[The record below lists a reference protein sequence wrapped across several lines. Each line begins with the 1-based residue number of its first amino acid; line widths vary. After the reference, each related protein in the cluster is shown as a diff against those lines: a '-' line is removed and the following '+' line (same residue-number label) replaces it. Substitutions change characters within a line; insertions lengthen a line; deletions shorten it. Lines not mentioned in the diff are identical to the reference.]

1 MMSFVNYRHV
11 QYRFPVAAMTRAAVL
26 LLSIAVPCR
35 AQSAQQ
41 GSQQTPPPT
50 PPPASTTST
59 PPQGS
64 SGTQTTGATPTPTPT
79 PTPDAKPDQGN
90 DKNGNDKN
98 RIFGVLP
105 NYTSVEGSTT
115 VKPITT
121 SASFKMAALDSFDPM
136 VYPLFGFIASVSQIQ
151 NDPPS
156 YGRTWDG
163 YVKRYGLAFADNSV
177 CSIMTTGVFPSIF
190 HQDPRYY
197 QGHATGFFKRAG
209 YAASRSLI
217 TKSRSGHS
225 EFNISEIGGTFV
237 VANVGNLYYP
247 EEERNAISTLERWGT
262 QAMWDTFSNELKEF
276 WPDIR
281 KMMHSW

>member
-1 MMSFVNYRHV
+1 MSFVNYRHV
-11 QYRFPVAAMTRAAVL
+11 QYRFPATALMRAAVL

-50 PPPASTTST
+50 PPPASSTST

-79 PTPDAKPDQGN
+79 PTPAPDGKPDQ
-90 DKNGNDKN
+90 GNDKN

-105 NYTSVEGSTT
+105 NYTSVEGATT

-121 SASFKMAALDSFDPM
+121 GASFKMAALDSFDPM
-136 VYPLFGFIASVSQIQ
+136 VYPLFGFIAGVSHIQ

-177 CSIMTTGVFPSIF
+177 CSIMTTGVFPSVF

-209 YAASRSLI
+209 YAASRSLV
-217 TKSRSGHS
+217 TKSRSGHPQ
-225 EFNISEIGGTFV
+225 FNISEVGGTLV